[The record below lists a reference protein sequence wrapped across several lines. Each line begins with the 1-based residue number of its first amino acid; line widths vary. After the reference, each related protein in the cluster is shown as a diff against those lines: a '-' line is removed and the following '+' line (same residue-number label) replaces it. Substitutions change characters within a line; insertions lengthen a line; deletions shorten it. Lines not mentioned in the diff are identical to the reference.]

1 MNRPGRRGL
10 LAVAALGGLG
20 ACAALRLGGAPA
32 TPLPPLDLPP
42 DSPLESRG
50 GLRLNRHVIGFGGLS
65 GLHVDEALR
74 LTAISDLG
82 RWLRA
87 GLRLGPEGR
96 PVALEALET
105 GRLAGELPIPL
116 PRSVDGDA
124 ESLAPRP
131 GGGWLV
137 GFERRHRVCAYDTL
151 REACRPI
158 AMPPALRFAPNN
170 GGLESLALLA
180 DGRWLAITEALPAT
194 GGAGAEDGGDVRAW
208 LGEPGQWLPLAYRPT
223 PGFVPTGACGLADG
237 GALVVERR
245 FGLPQGFQGR
255 LLRLPAAALATAR
268 AETVLEAETLLP
280 ETALP
285 GENWEG
291 VASFRHAGQ
300 TWVALLADDNELFF
314 QEGLLL
320 LFTFRDG
327 GVAPGA

>member
-1 MNRPGRRGL
+1 MSRLRRRGL

-20 ACAALRLGGAPA
+20 ACAVLRLGGAPA

-42 DSPLESRG
+42 GSLLESRG
-50 GLRLNRHVIGFGGLS
+50 GLRLNRHAIGFGGLS
-65 GLHVDEALR
+65 GLHIDDTLR

-82 RWLRA
+82 HWLQA

-96 PVALEALET
+96 PAALEAVET
-105 GRLAGELPIPL
+105 GRLSGEFPIPL

-137 GFERRHRVCAYDTL
+137 GFERRHRVCAYETL
-151 REACRPI
+151 RDACRPV
-158 AMPPALRFAPNN
+158 AMPLALRFAPNN

-180 DGRWLAITEALPAT
+180 DGRWLAITEALPA
-194 GGAGAEDGGDVRAW
+194 GDGAEAREMGDVRAW
-208 LGEPGQWLPLAYRPT
+208 LGTPGAWLPLAYRPT
-223 PGFVPTGACGLADG
+223 PGFVPTDACGLADG

-245 FGLPQGFQGR
+245 FGLPRGFQGR
-255 LLRLPAAALATAR
+255 LLRLPAAALASAR
-268 AETVLEAETLLP
+268 EETVLRAETLLP

-285 GENWEG
+285 HENWEG
-291 VASFRHAGQ
+291 VASFRHAGR
-300 TWVALLADDNELFF
+300 TWIALLADDNELFF

-320 LFTFRDG
+320 LFTLRDG
-327 GVAPGA
+327 SAAPGA